1 MKLLGL
7 SRAKLGV
14 GGLHGHPVLH
24 IQEVMSVRQRKT
36 SLVTSGIVG
45 LCVFIFFFFVG
56 GWAARQRVSECSLS
70 HSVFIQF

>member
-45 LCVFIFFFFVG
+45 LCLHFFFFVG